1 MSNYDK
7 NEMID
12 EIRMLIDGEIGASD
26 VLLEFRNTYKFEDTD
41 KNKALRFIVKRY
53 SEVKNISPYEIL
65 NVCGERDIEPLVD
78 YFLSKRLEKVF
89 VEFEQIRPTKFFIKV
104 EVSANYILL
113 KQVSQKMNWF
123 DNKDEMKDFIDALKK
138 EGFFISKDVRGD
150 YIFYKNKKNFFGNS
164 DKNETI
170 AKIILYKNP
179 YHNDK
184 KEYLDKTEYEEA
196 LKNMG
201 CAG

>member
-184 KEYLDKTEYEEA
+184 KEYLDKSEYEEA

-201 CAG
+201 CVD

>member
-26 VLLEFRNTYKFEDTD
+26 ILLEFRNTYKFEDTD

-104 EVSANYILL
+104 EVSANYILS

-123 DNKDEMKDFIDALKK
+123 DNKEEMKNFIDALKK

-150 YIFYKNKKNFFGNS
+150 YVLCKNKKTVFGNA

-201 CAG
+201 CVS

>member
-26 VLLEFRNTYKFEDTD
+26 ILLEFRNTYKFEDTD

-123 DNKDEMKDFIDALKK
+123 DNKEEMKDFIDALKK

-150 YIFYKNKKNFFGNS
+150 YVLCKNKKTFFGNA

-201 CAG
+201 CVG